1 MLVQHIIYTK
11 RKNYNILD
19 EEKNIINKLSCPLP
33 INEYDTVTMAHGG
46 GGKMMNNL
54 IEKLFLHYLS
64 NNMIQEK
71 HDGAV
76 FTAEGHRL
84 AFTTDSYVVNPV
96 FFPGGDIGE
105 LAVYGTVNDL
115 SMCGAVPMYLS
126 LGLILEEGF
135 LIKDLERII
144 ISIKG
149 ACERTG
155 VKIIT
160 GDTKVVDKGKGDGIF
175 INTAGIGIV
184 RENINISPSLVEEGD
199 VILLSGDVGRHG
211 IAIMTTREN
220 LDFESDIKSD
230 CAPLNAVVQE
240 LIESGIEIHCLRDLT
255 RGGLGSALNEIASKA
270 EVEIAVEEKSIN
282 VIEEVRGVCEILGFD
297 PVYVANEGRFIAIVK
312 KEYAPKALKILGSAE
327 HGKYSSVIGEVKKK
341 NENGIVI
348 MKSILGTNR
357 ILDMLSGEQLP
368 RIC

>member
-1 MLVQHIIYTK
+1 M
-11 RKNYNILD
+11 NN
-19 EEKNIINKLSCPLP
+19 EKNVIEKLTCPLP
-33 INEYDTVTMAHGG
+33 INDYDTVTMAHGG

-54 IEKLFLHYLS
+54 IEKMFIHYLS
-64 NNMIQEK
+64 NNLINEK

-76 FTAEGHRL
+76 FKSEGHKF
-84 AFTTDSYVVNPV
+84 AFTTDSYVVNPI
-96 FFPGGDIGE
+96 FFPGGNIGE

-115 SMCGAVPMYLS
+115 SMCGAKPLYLS

-135 LIKDLERII
+135 LIKDLEKII
-144 ISIKG
+144 ISIKK
-149 ACERTG
+149 ACDKTG

-175 INTAGIGIV
+175 INTAGIGVV
-184 RENINISPSLVEEGD
+184 RDDISISPSQVKEGD
-199 VILLSGDVGRHG
+199 VILLSGDIGRHG

-220 LDFESDIKSD
+220 LDFESNIKSD
-230 CAPLNAVVQE
+230 CAPLNNIVQK

-255 RGGLGSALNEIASKA
+255 RGGLGSALNEIASQA
-270 EVEIAVEEKSIN
+270 NVEIQIEEKSIN

-297 PVYVANEGRFIAIVK
+297 PLYVANEGRFIAFVK
-312 KEYAPKALKILGSAE
+312 KSDAVKALKILASE
-327 HGKYSSVIGEVKKK
+327 ESGKYSSLIGEVKKK
-341 NENGIVI
+341 KENGLVI
-348 MKSILGTNR
+348 LKSLIGANR